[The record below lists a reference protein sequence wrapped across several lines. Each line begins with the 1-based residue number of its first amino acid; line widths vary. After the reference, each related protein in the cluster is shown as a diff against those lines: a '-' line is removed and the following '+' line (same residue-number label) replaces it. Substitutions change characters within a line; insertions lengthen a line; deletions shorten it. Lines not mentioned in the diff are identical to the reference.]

1 MLSPQK
7 QRNYEKP
14 RSQQEEKQQG
24 IAEIIQDRNHSKT
37 IKPRI
42 KEKLYSKIT

>member
-14 RSQQEEKQQG
+14 RSQQEKQQG
-24 IAEIIQDRNHSKT
+24 IAENHTRSK
-37 IKPRI
+37 PQ
-42 KEKLYSKIT
+42 